1 MLSLKKVVTIL
12 VLFVYFTVSTG
23 FYVSVHYCMNRVA
36 SVKAGVADDDV
47 CELCGM
53 KLNGHCCRDDVKLF
67 KLKLEHPVV
76 QQLVPDFSWVYL
88 SAPRVQLLP
97 SANLQLQSNFDDPVV
112 SPPPEGPPLFV
123 RNRVFRI

>member
-1 MLSLKKVVTIL
+1 MLLI
-12 VLFVYFTVSTG
+12 YFMVSTG
-23 FYVSVHYCMNRVA
+23 FFVSVHYCMNRVA
-36 SVKAGVADDDV
+36 SVKAGVTDDDV

-53 KLNGHCCRDDVKLF
+53 KINGHCCRDDVKYF

-88 SAPRVQLLP
+88 AAPRVQQLP
-97 SANLQLQSNFDDPVV
+97 LENLHLQNSYDGPVV
-112 SPPPEGPPLFV
+112 SRPPEGPPLFV